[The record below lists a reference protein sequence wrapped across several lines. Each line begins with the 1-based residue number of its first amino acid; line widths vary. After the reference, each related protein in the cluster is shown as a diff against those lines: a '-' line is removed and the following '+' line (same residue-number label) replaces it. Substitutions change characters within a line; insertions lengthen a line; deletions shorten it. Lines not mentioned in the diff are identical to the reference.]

1 MDKKPRSLSDIKPPQ
16 RVRGATRPRPV
27 ARPVT
32 SVAPVAPA
40 AAAALRPRPVPRPAM
55 APAPIIQPQPAPMAQ
70 IRPPKRKRRRWL
82 AVLLTIFWLAIL
94 AGLAYG
100 WYRFYYRA
108 S

>member
-1 MDKKPRSLSDIKPPQ
+1 
-16 RVRGATRPRPV
+16 
-27 ARPVT
+27 
-32 SVAPVAPA
+32 
-40 AAAALRPRPVPRPAM
+40 M